1 MLNRDEEAARADGY
15 FVELEV
21 SSGRRYSLHQPLS
34 LALSHQPSQPLR
46 HDQGEISGLN
56 LLSFF
61 VGSY

>member
-1 MLNRDEEAARADGY
+1 MDFLLSSKSPRAGA
-15 FVELEV
+15 
-21 SSGRRYSLHQPLS
+21 YSLHQPLS